1 MINERKHCSLV
12 QDEGTTERVTTSSQ
26 IPSRVRLETNNS
38 KSVGNKKKN
47 INEPKVVER
56 LAYPNLSLAGG
67 FAFSSRPVF
76 PSPPEL
82 NESLSKNED
91 VSSPSKVTD
100 RKKFT
105 FEEKINETLDGK
117 MVIIDLMDEDQNRK
131 PIQQC
136 SKFTFPCS
144 TTPSTLKKY
153 SHTVEQLDQH
163 STPIKMKTNVLWEF
177 EKTLQQDLILYAE
190 SRNKIVSNSSFGLSV
205 VKSKM
210 QGLPG
215 TKTKRPKNKTTK
227 YCCTK
232 IIFLFW
238 N

>member
-1 MINERKHCSLV
+1 
-12 QDEGTTERVTTSSQ
+12 
-26 IPSRVRLETNNS
+26 
-38 KSVGNKKKN
+38 
-47 INEPKVVER
+47 
-56 LAYPNLSLAGG
+56 PNLSLAGG
-67 FAFSSRPVF
+67 FAFSSRRRPHF
-76 PSPPEL
+76 PSPPEKFVL

-91 VSSPSKVTD
+91 VSRPSKVTD

-153 SHTVEQLDQH
+153 SHTVEQLD
-163 STPIKMKTNVLWEF
+163 STSIKMKTNVLWEF

-215 TKTKRPKNKTTK
+215 TKTKRPKNKTTDAITK
-227 YCCTK
+227 KIYGEIFRIGQHIEYCVVKKSKQVDNFNIWSGWHSAT
-232 IIFLFW
+232 IIHIYT
-238 N
+238 